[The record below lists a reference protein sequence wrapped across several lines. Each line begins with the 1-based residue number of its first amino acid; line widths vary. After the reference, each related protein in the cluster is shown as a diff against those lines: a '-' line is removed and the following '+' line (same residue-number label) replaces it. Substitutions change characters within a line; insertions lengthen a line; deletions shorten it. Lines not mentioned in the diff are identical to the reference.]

1 MAQNPWSE
9 VDQYIT
15 DTLVLQDEALR
26 SALKRSEEAG
36 LPAISVSPGQGKL
49 LMQLAMIRGA
59 KSILEIG
66 TLGGYSTI
74 WLARGM
80 AAGGKL
86 VTLEAEPRHAK
97 VARRNLEAAGVGSV
111 VEIVLGSALQS
122 LPKLEKEGRGPFD
135 LIFIDADKSS
145 LPEYFT
151 WSMKLSRRG
160 TVIVVDNVVR
170 KGEVLDTSGRDA
182 SVVGVRRMN
191 ELIAKEP
198 RACATTI
205 QTVGLKGY
213 DGFTSIVV
221 K

>member
-1 MAQNPWSE
+1 MKQDQWTA
-9 VDQYIT
+9 VDRYIT
-15 DTLVLQDEALR
+15 DTLVKQDDSLR
-26 SALKRSEEAG
+26 AALKRSEEAG
-36 LPAISVSPGQGKL
+36 LPSISVSPGQGKL

-80 AAGGKL
+80 GSGGRL
-86 VTLEAEPRHAK
+86 ITLEAESRHAE
-97 VARRNLEAAGVGSV
+97 VARRNLDAAGVGSV

-122 LPKLEKEGRGPFD
+122 LPKLEKQGHVPFD
-135 LIFIDADKSS
+135 LIFVDADKSS

-151 WSMKLSRRG
+151 WSMKLSKPG
-160 TVIVVDNVVR
+160 SVIVVDNVVR

-182 SVVGVRRMN
+182 SVAGVRRMN
-191 ELIAKEP
+191 ELIAAEE

-205 QTVGLKGY
+205 QTVSLKGY
-213 DGFTSIVV
+213 DGFTMIVV